1 MFLAYIATSPEK
13 EEIARNGLLK
23 EFERLREELVTEDE
37 LARAQRYAIGAN
49 AIHQESGGAVL
60 GEMLDAWMFGSG
72 LRELDEFESRV
83 NAVTRE
89 EILSL
94 AKEYFLPERRVE
106 GVVRGVGKTV

>member
-1 MFLAYIATSPEK
+1 
-13 EEIARNGLLK
+13 
-23 EFERLREELVTEDE
+23 
-37 LARAQRYAIGAN
+37 
-49 AIHQESGGAVL
+49 
-60 GEMLDAWMFGSG
+60 MFGSG